1 MGWSLSQIRRK
12 NTRNKCRAILK
23 LLFFTSQDDPTLNP
37 VSLSLSLSFPSL
49 SPRER
54 PWLDLFTR
62 PPKIWVVRKW
72 DGREGRQSQETISAT
87 ICLGGGGGKKGDLP
101 KCAALAKW
109 SNKSKSHRISCAPES
124 VQKSLST
131 VVILLWQAPAGFVT
145 LLSTKMLQ
153 QCIR

>member
-37 VSLSLSLSFPSL
+37 ASLSFPSL
-49 SPRER
+49 LPRER

-72 DGREGRQSQETISAT
+72 DGREGWQSQETISAT
-87 ICLGGGGGKKGDLP
+87 ICLRGGGEKGDLR

-109 SNKSKSHRISCAPES
+109 SNKSKSHRISCAAES
-124 VQKSLST
+124 LQKSLST

-153 QCIR
+153 QCIL

>member
-37 VSLSLSLSFPSL
+37 VSLSLSLSLSFPL

-54 PWLDLFTR
+54 SWLDLFTR

-72 DGREGRQSQETISAT
+72 DGREGWQSQETISAT
-87 ICLGGGGGKKGDLP
+87 ICLRGGKVKKGIYLNVLRLQNDRA
-101 KCAALAKW
+101 KANHTGSHALL
-109 SNKSKSHRISCAPES
+109 NHSKKVCPQWLFFSGKH
-124 VQKSLST
+124 L
-131 VVILLWQAPAGFVT
+131 QA
-145 LLSTKMLQ
+145 L
-153 QCIR
+153 